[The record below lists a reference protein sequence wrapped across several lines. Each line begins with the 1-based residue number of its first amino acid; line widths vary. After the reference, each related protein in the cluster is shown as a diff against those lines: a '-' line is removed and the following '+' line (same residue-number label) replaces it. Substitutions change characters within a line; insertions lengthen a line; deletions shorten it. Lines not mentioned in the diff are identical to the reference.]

1 VWSKLEGTSL
11 AVDVELDLLLANV
24 DRSSQVLR
32 KVIPRIRGGF
42 SLSPISS
49 TMKPT
54 GMKWCLTFTGTS
66 TVMLKG

>member
-11 AVDVELDLLLANV
+11 AVDIELDLLLANV

-32 KVIPRIRGGF
+32 KGIPRISGGF

-54 GMKWCLTFTGTS
+54 WMKWCLTFTGTS